1 MNESLTLS
9 RHDVDKAVDMW
20 PCRKQK
26 ERQRMQ
32 MWLRF
37 TAILIAAGM
46 AWFVV
51 VFPSLIVQYLVPVAD
66 TWFHQLNVHQQE
78 WVLIVVRWVLP
89 AITGVCSLILM
100 ISNILTMWRQRREK
114 TSFSDKLS

>member
-1 MNESLTLS
+1 
-9 RHDVDKAVDMW
+9 
-20 PCRKQK
+20 
-26 ERQRMQ
+26 MQ
-32 MWLRF
+32 ICLRF

-66 TWFHQLNVHQQE
+66 TWFHQLNIHQQE

-100 ISNILTMWRQRREK
+100 ISNILTMWRQREEK
-114 TSFSDKLS
+114 TSHLNSLS